1 MRAQGARELWINEVL
16 RSSRCLEK
24 LDKVIDDMLAGSI
37 FNLIPR
43 NCAETEFGELGK
55 WTIVQQPANNKQACV
70 FSMLFTLMMSPSFD
84 VTSSCNGQVGT
95 GDEYHGLP

>member
-1 MRAQGARELWINEVL
+1 MDH
-16 RSSRCLEK
+16 S
-24 LDKVIDDMLAGSI
+24 
-37 FNLIPR
+37 P
-43 NCAETEFGELGK
+43 
-55 WTIVQQPANNKQACV
+55 QPANNKQACV